1 MSTKINV
8 RSPFYLNLTEPTV
21 PEPEFTCDVANIQSL
36 TIDQQGQ
43 ISTPDLAYGTLD
55 TITSSDSDFSNNKF
69 ATESSATNRDLVLRI
84 LIPAGYSNVGDGY
97 IDCPK
102 TITQPAYIPTQ
113 PNPSD
118 PPVSC
123 SGGPTANSSISAKT
137 LDEGGDFETVN
148 LASFFNAGSVAIA
161 GYNIYNPKPS
171 LVNATVSGNTLT
183 VSSNNVGGSTN
194 VQVSAF
200 DDASNSCTA
209 TQTVTVTVNVAGSPA
224 FSCTYAAFSGGSIS
238 QAGAIVKPNS
248 VATVGN
254 IKSSSGGS
262 AITSYSANNTG
273 SNRTV
278 TLYFDL
284 TAPAGFS
291 NVGST
296 VECSANFIQSS
307 SSTSTFDCATAAL
320 FGQQVSSKGQISIG
334 SATKGTIA
342 SFTPL
347 SFAAVDTPTTRTV
360 TFTITIPAGFTNS
373 GTINCTA
380 SVTQP
385 ATTPACGSNSFK
397 ISGPKSSPSDFC
409 GGLFSVTKSITSTK
423 SGVTTNLGGIVCSS
437 NAPYQGG
444 NFYYAVSTNTTT
456 VGPGTGAFYIWQI
469 DDNGVVQNVAIRTC
483 PTDGAGNGK
492 GKGGD
497 L

>member
-84 LIPAGYSNVGDGY
+84 LIPAGYSNVSDGY

-209 TQTVTVTVNVAGSPA
+209 TQTVTVTVNAAGSPA
-224 FSCTYAAFSGGSIS
+224 FSCSFKAFSGGSIS
-238 QAGAIVKPNS
+238 QAGAIIKPNS
-248 VATVGN
+248 VADVGN

-262 AITSYSANNTG
+262 TITSYSANNTG
-273 SNRTV
+273 SDRTV

-291 NVGST
+291 NAGST
-296 VECSANFIQSS
+296 VECSANFVQPPSA
-307 SSTSTFDCATAAL
+307 TSTFDCGTAGL
-320 FGQQVSSKGQISIG
+320 YGQQISGKGQISIG
-334 SATKGTIA
+334 EATEGTIS
-342 SFTPL
+342 SFSPL
-347 SFAAVDTPTTRTV
+347 SFAVVDTPTTRTV
-360 TFTITIPAGFTNS
+360 TFTITIPAGFSNS

-380 SVTQP
+380 SITQP
-385 ATTPACGSNSFK
+385 AKVAACGSNSFK
-397 ISGPKSSPSDFC
+397 ISGPKTLPSDFC
-409 GGLFSVTKSITSTK
+409 SGLFSVTKSITSTV
-423 SGVTTNLGGIVCSS
+423 SGVTSNLGGVVCSA

-456 VGPGTGAFYIWQI
+456 VGLGTGSFYLWQI
-469 DDNGVVQNVAIRTC
+469 DNNGVVQNVAIRNC
-483 PTDGAGNGK
+483 PTTGAGGGK

>member
-21 PEPEFTCDVANIQSL
+21 PEPEFTCEVANIQSL

-69 ATESSATNRDLVLRI
+69 PTESSATNRALVLRI
-84 LIPAGYSNVGDGY
+84 IIPAGYSNVSDGY

-102 TITQPAYIPTQ
+102 TITQPAYVTSGSTP
-113 PNPSD
+113 
-118 PPVSC
+118 SC
-123 SGGPTANSSISAKT
+123 SGGPTTNSSISAKT

-194 VQVSAF
+194 VQISAF

-224 FSCTYAAFSGGSIS
+224 FDCTYKAFSGGSIS
-238 QAGAIVKPNS
+238 QAGVIVKPNS
-248 VATVGN
+248 VADVGD

-262 AITSYSANNTG
+262 AITSYSANTTG
-273 SNRTV
+273 SDRTV

-296 VECSANFIQSS
+296 VECSANFVQSS
-307 SSTSTFDCATAAL
+307 SSTNTFDCATAAL
-320 FGQQVSSKGQISIG
+320 FDQQISSKGQISIG

-342 SFTPL
+342 SFDPL
-347 SFAAVDTPTTRTV
+347 EFAAVDTPTTRTV

-373 GTINCTA
+373 GTINCPATI
-380 SVTQP
+380 TQP
-385 ATTPACGSNSFK
+385 ATTPLCGSNSFK
-397 ISGPKSSPSDFC
+397 LSGGKTEPSGFC
-409 GGLFSVTKSITSTK
+409 TGIFSVVRSVTSTV
-423 SGVTTNLGGIVCSS
+423 SGVTTNLGAQICDNNS
-437 NAPYQGG
+437 PYQGG
-444 NFYYAVSTNTTT
+444 NFYYAVSSNATT

-469 DDNGVVQNVAIRTC
+469 DDNGIVQDVQIRTC
-483 PTDGAGNGK
+483 PTDGDGDGK
-492 GKGGD
+492 GKGGA

>member
-21 PEPEFTCDVANIQSL
+21 PEPEFTCEVANIQSL

-69 ATESSATNRDLVLRI
+69 PTESSATNRALVLRI
-84 LIPAGYSNVGDGY
+84 LIPAGYSNVSDGY

-102 TITQPAYIPTQ
+102 TIIQPAYVTSGSTP
-113 PNPSD
+113 
-118 PPVSC
+118 SC
-123 SGGPTANSSISAKT
+123 SGGPTTNSSISAKT
-137 LDEGGDFETVN
+137 LDPGGDFETVN

-161 GYNIYNPKPS
+161 GFNIYNPKPS

-209 TQTVTVTVNVAGSPA
+209 TQTATVTVNAGSNPVA
-224 FSCTYAAFSGGSIS
+224 FDCTYKAFSGGSIS

-248 VATVGN
+248 VAAVGN

-273 SNRTV
+273 SDRTV

-291 NVGST
+291 NVGNT

-342 SFTPL
+342 SFDPL
-347 SFAAVDTPTTRTV
+347 EFEKVDTPTTRTV

-373 GTINCTA
+373 GTIDCTA
-380 SVTQP
+380 SITQP

-397 ISGPKSSPSDFC
+397 ISGPKEKPSDFC
-409 GGLFSVTKSITSTK
+409 SGLFSVTKSITSTVV
-423 SGVTTNLGGIVCSS
+423 GVTTNLGGVVCSG